1 MPQSLVQICQNE
13 NEMENSAKRT
23 SCNCN
28 FFYAKREKPL
38 DVTITIFCQNPGRDR
53 DGITYRYLFVMKK
66 VFNWSELHLSEVT
79 SYKIHILV
87 TILNRRTDLFF
98 YHDHYE
104 VANVTTFLVTFFD
117 W

>member
-1 MPQSLVQICQNE
+1 MLPCIYYFEVVFPMEPESATFKILPWHGTDWQNLGRD
-13 NEMENSAKRT
+13 NYY
-23 SCNCN
+23 
-28 FFYAKREKPL
+28 FL
-38 DVTITIFCQNPGRDR
+38 LGRDR

>member
-1 MPQSLVQICQNE
+1 MPQSLVQIRQNE

-66 VFNWSELHLSEVT
+66 VFNCSELHLSEVT
-79 SYKIHILV
+79 SYKIHTLVVILRFAHPDSKR
-87 TILNRRTDLFF
+87 ILRHWNQS
-98 YHDHYE
+98 Y
-104 VANVTTFLVTFFD
+104 N
-117 W
+117 